1 MPNISVGTLG
11 SWSLIIGPVLAV
23 VCYLIQPGVM
33 LIDQADPSN
42 AQATMGALMGT
53 PTLSQVTAML
63 IPLGL
68 IMFLFGMNVIGS
80 SVTGNG
86 EGLYRYGGQL
96 FLIAV
101 IGWTIGSALNG
112 AIGGMTG
119 AQAAAVGGAVYA
131 VGDSIGTIAGIIAA
145 IGVICYGL
153 ALSGRDGFNRNAALI
168 VALAALVALVTTV
181 WGAMDSSFRETGT
194 MIGGIFFMI
203 VTAWS
208 VMLGLGLRKS
218 A

>member
-33 LIDQADPSN
+33 FIDQADPSN

-101 IGWTIGSALNG
+101 VGWTIGSALNG

-131 VGDSIGTIAGIIAA
+131 VADSIGTISGIIGA

-194 MIGGIFFMI
+194 MIGGMFFMI
-203 VTAWS
+203 VTVWS

>member
-33 LIDQADPSN
+33 LIEPADPSD
-42 AQATMGALMGT
+42 AQATIVALMSNS
-53 PTLSQVTAML
+53 TLSQVTAML
-63 IPLGL
+63 IPIGL

-96 FLIAV
+96 FLIAIV
-101 IGWTIGSALNG
+101 GWTIGSALNG

-119 AQAAAVGGAVYA
+119 AQAGAVGGAVYA
-131 VGDSIGTIAGIIAA
+131 VGDAIGTIAGIVGA
-145 IGVICYGL
+145 IGIMCYGL
-153 ALSGRDGFNRNAALI
+153 ALSARDGFNKNAALI
-168 VALAALVALVTTV
+168 VALAALVALVSTV
-181 WGAMDSSFRETGT
+181 YGAMDSSFRETGT
-194 MIGGIFFMI
+194 MIGGIFFVI
-203 VTAWS
+203 ASAWS

>member
-1 MPNISVGTLG
+1 MRNISVGTLG

-23 VCYLIQPGVM
+23 VCYLTQPGVM
-33 LIDQADPSN
+33 LVEPADPSD
-42 AQATMGALMGT
+42 AQATIVALMSNSM
-53 PTLSQVTAML
+53 LSQITAML
-63 IPLGL
+63 IPIGL

-96 FLIAV
+96 FLIAIV
-101 IGWTIGSALNG
+101 GWTIGSALTG

-119 AQAAAVGGAVYA
+119 AQAGAVDGAVYA
-131 VGDSIGTIAGIIAA
+131 VGDAIGTIAGIVGA
-145 IGVICYGL
+145 IGIICYGL
-153 ALSGRDGFNRNAALI
+153 ALSARDGFNKNAALV
-168 VALAALVALVTTV
+168 VALAALVALVSTV
-181 WGAMDSSFRETGT
+181 YGAMDSSFRETGT
-194 MIGGIFFMI
+194 MIGGIFFVI
-203 VTAWS
+203 ASAWS

>member
-1 MPNISVGTLG
+1 MI
-11 SWSLIIGPVLAV
+11 AV
-23 VCYLIQPGVM
+23 V
-33 LIDQADPSN
+33 
-42 AQATMGALMGT
+42 
-53 PTLSQVTAML
+53 
-63 IPLGL
+63 
-68 IMFLFGMNVIGS
+68 
-80 SVTGNG
+80 
-86 EGLYRYGGQL
+86 
-96 FLIAV
+96 
-101 IGWTIGSALNG
+101 GWTIGSALNG

-131 VGDSIGTIAGIIAA
+131 VADSIGTISGIIGA

-194 MIGGIFFMI
+194 MIGGMFFMI
-203 VTAWS
+203 VTVWS

>member
-1 MPNISVGTLG
+1 MAALRG
-11 SWSLIIGPVLAV
+11 SA
-23 VCYLIQPGVM
+23 
-33 LIDQADPSN
+33 
-42 AQATMGALMGT
+42 
-53 PTLSQVTAML
+53 TLSQVTAML

-68 IMFLFGMNVIGS
+68 IMFLYGMNVIGS

-86 EGLYRYGGQL
+86 EGLYRYGSQF
-96 FLIAV
+96 FLIAI

-112 AIGGMTG
+112 AIAGMTG
-119 AQAAAVGGAVYA
+119 AQAAAAGGVVYA
-131 VGDSIGTIAGIIAA
+131 VGDAIGTVSGMVGAIGII
-145 IGVICYGL
+145 CFGL
-153 ALSGRDGFNRNAALI
+153 ALSARDGFNRNAALI
-168 VALAALVALVTTV
+168 VALAALVALVSTV

-203 VTAWS
+203 ATAWS

>member
-1 MPNISVGTLG
+1 MRNISVGTLG

-33 LIDQADPSN
+33 LIEPADPSN
-42 AQATMGALMGT
+42 AQETIRALMGN
-53 PTLSQVTAML
+53 PTLSQITAML

-101 IGWTIGSALNG
+101 VGWTIGSALNG

-131 VGDSIGTIAGIIAA
+131 VADSIGTISGIIGA

-194 MIGGIFFMI
+194 MIGGMFFMI
-203 VTAWS
+203 VTVWS